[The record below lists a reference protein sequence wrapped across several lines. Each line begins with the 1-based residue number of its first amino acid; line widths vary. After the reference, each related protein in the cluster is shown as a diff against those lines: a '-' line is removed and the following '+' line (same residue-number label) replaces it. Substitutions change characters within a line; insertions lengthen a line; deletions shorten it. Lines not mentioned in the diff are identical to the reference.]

1 MKLERSSWA
10 GRTMLVVFFFA
21 LILSCGAG
29 DVHAA
34 VNSSAKTSAS
44 TGKGSTSKVKKGL
57 IWEKGGYRYYVNNK
71 PVRNTWKIIKGKY
84 YWFRENGVAARGGA
98 CNVRGIYYVF
108 DMNSHKVTPGST
120 KVVKINTYWFIVNK
134 YGKGVGGWQE
144 VNGRVYYAYKS
155 GRCIVNRTI
164 SGLRLG
170 KNGYAVD
177 TMQARCKMAARRFI
191 ANHTTAGMTNRQKL
205 RACFNYIIGYN
216 RFVGSM
222 DPTPAEFRSR
232 RWVYKYAVQM
242 FENGLTGNCYG
253 MASAVAAVAKELG
266 YQPCVI
272 TLAEGHSF
280 VMINGR
286 YYDNMYGALFDAA
299 SRPSYVAQYKIKF

>member
-1 MKLERSSWA
+1 MERSSWA

-44 TGKGSTSKVKKGL
+44 TGKGSASKVKKGL

-120 KVVKINTYWFIVNK
+120 KVVKINTYWFIVN
-134 YGKGVGGWQE
+134 
-144 VNGRVYYAYKS
+144 
-155 GRCIVNRTI
+155 
-164 SGLRLG
+164 
-170 KNGYAVD
+170 
-177 TMQARCKMAARRFI
+177 
-191 ANHTTAGMTNRQKL
+191 
-205 RACFNYIIGYN
+205 
-216 RFVGSM
+216 
-222 DPTPAEFRSR
+222 
-232 RWVYKYAVQM
+232 
-242 FENGLTGNCYG
+242 
-253 MASAVAAVAKELG
+253 
-266 YQPCVI
+266 
-272 TLAEGHSF
+272 
-280 VMINGR
+280 
-286 YYDNMYGALFDAA
+286 
-299 SRPSYVAQYKIKF
+299 

>member
-98 CNVRGIYYVF
+98 CNVPVASDISVKRNFAYSPLAVF
-108 DMNSHKVTPGST
+108 TT
-120 KVVKINTYWFIVNK
+120 NTLPL
-134 YGKGVGGWQE
+134 
-144 VNGRVYYAYKS
+144 
-155 GRCIVNRTI
+155 I
-164 SGLRLG
+164 S
-170 KNGYAVD
+170 
-177 TMQARCKMAARRFI
+177 
-191 ANHTTAGMTNRQKL
+191 
-205 RACFNYIIGYN
+205 
-216 RFVGSM
+216 
-222 DPTPAEFRSR
+222 
-232 RWVYKYAVQM
+232 
-242 FENGLTGNCYG
+242 
-253 MASAVAAVAKELG
+253 
-266 YQPCVI
+266 
-272 TLAEGHSF
+272 
-280 VMINGR
+280 
-286 YYDNMYGALFDAA
+286 
-299 SRPSYVAQYKIKF
+299 